1 MDQLKVPNL
10 KHCQRKMERND
21 ERAGAQADT
30 PTIESSNKETLE
42 ISNLAIYHPFLL
54 LLKER

>member
-1 MDQLKVPNL
+1 MPNL